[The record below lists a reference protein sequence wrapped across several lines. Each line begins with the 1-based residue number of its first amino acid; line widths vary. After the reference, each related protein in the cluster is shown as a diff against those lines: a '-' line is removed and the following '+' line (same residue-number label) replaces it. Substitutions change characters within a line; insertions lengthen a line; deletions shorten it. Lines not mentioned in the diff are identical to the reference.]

1 MTTPAIIIK
10 LRPSDAHR
18 WLVCRAA
25 PGYVAANQHRIPAV
39 TFDYTEEGQ
48 RAHELAKQLLTTSVV
63 PADADLEMLDS
74 VRGYATFV
82 QSQVKKHPGATL
94 IVEQAVPVF
103 YTDRKGYI
111 DAAVIAPDGA
121 HIFVNDYKH
130 GRGVSVKAER
140 NPQLATYA
148 LSLAEELKDLYDFT
162 DDTMCHLSIY
172 QPRVS
177 GERAVR
183 TWDITLKE
191 LRNYG
196 EWIGAVAA
204 DILRAPFAQTFEP
217 GDHQCQFCPAQSICE
232 ARARDLLG
240 GADEVL
246 PAVVL
251 DSTVAPEQIT
261 PPEPDTLT
269 PEQIG
274 RILAVSKP
282 LTKWLER
289 VWVHAMAVHQQGT
302 PVPGYKLVQ
311 SRPGNRKWRDEAEA
325 EKLLRGMFPRA
336 EIVTETLISPA
347 QAEKKMKTRERP
359 VRKSSWEKFNAAIER
374 PEGQATL
381 VPESDERETLKDE
394 SAEDH
399 FEDASGDALL

>member
-1 MTTPAIIIK
+1 MSTPAPVIK

-48 RAHELAKQLLTTSVV
+48 QAHELAKQLLTTSVV

-111 DAAVIAPDGA
+111 DAAVIAVDGT
-121 HIFVNDYKH
+121 HLYVDDYKH

-148 LSLAEELKDLYDFT
+148 LSLADELKDLYDFT
-162 DDTMCHLSIY
+162 GATMCHLSIY
-172 QPRVS
+172 QPRIS

-183 TWDITLKE
+183 TWDITLEE

-204 DILRAPFAQTFEP
+204 DILRAPFAQAFEP

-240 GADEVL
+240 GADEAL
-246 PAVVL
+246 PTVVL
-251 DSTVAPEQIT
+251 DAPVAS
-261 PPEPDTLT
+261 EPTMPDVSVLT
-269 PEQIG
+269 PEQIS
-274 RILAVSKP
+274 RILTVSKP

-289 VWVHAMAVHQQGT
+289 VWVHATAMHQQGT
-302 PVPGYKLVQ
+302 PVPGYKMVQ

-336 EIVTETLISPA
+336 EIITETLISPA

-359 VRKSSWEKFNAAIER
+359 VRKSSWEKFHASVER
-374 PEGQATL
+374 PEGGATL
-381 VPESDERETLKDE
+381 APESDERETLKDE

-399 FEDASGDALL
+399 FEDASDDALL